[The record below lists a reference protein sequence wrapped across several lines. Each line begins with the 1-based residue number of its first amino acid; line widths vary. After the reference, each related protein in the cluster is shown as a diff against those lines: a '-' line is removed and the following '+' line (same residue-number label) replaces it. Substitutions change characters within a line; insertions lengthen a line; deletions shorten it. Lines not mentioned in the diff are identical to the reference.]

1 MGKYKITR
9 DKFLSTDEVKR
20 LLKVC
25 EEQAQLDLL
34 KGRQTWITRNML
46 VGLAL
51 RTGLRVAEIAALKI
65 GDIHLTG
72 KENYLI
78 VRHGKGDKKRCV
90 YFNGSLVKPL
100 KEYLE
105 IKTKTWREP
114 TSPNDFLFSHKM
126 GKPYTTTAL
135 HISFKKAL
143 EKAGLK
149 DHSIHHARHTYATH
163 LLADTEG
170 NLRYVQRQ
178 LGHENIAHTALY
190 AHILPEINQRLAD
203 KLSI

>member
-25 EEQAQLDLL
+25 EEQADLDLL
-34 KGRQTWITRNML
+34 KGRQIWVTRHML
-46 VGLAL
+46 VTLAL
-51 RTGLRVAEIAALKI
+51 RSGLRVKEIAALKI
-65 GDIHLTG
+65 GDIRFSG
-72 KENYLI
+72 QENYI
-78 VRHGKGDKKRCV
+78 RVKSGKGDKPRDV
-90 YFNGSLVKPL
+90 YFNNRLSKPL
-100 KEYLE
+100 KRYIEV
-105 IKTKTWREP
+105 KKKTWKQPTEPGDYLFTARE
-114 TSPNDFLFSHKM
+114 

-143 EKAGLK
+143 QKGGLPL
-149 DHSIHHARHTYATH
+149 HHTIHHARHTFATH
-163 LLADTEG
+163 LLADTE

-190 AHILPEINQRLAD
+190 ADILPEHNQALAD